1 MNKNKGI
8 INSPIN
14 ELFLFED
21 KKSFTEKFF
30 FENPQLKREVNFRNK
45 LFNHL
50 KEIFDCLPKAE
61 MEITEA
67 LELGYINFSQAEK
80 LYEMFV
86 KFFEIGGIN
95 SRLLLYI
102 PFELIPDKKW
112 KTSSTSLLEAIYKFY
127 EVYLT
132 TWKKLLCAQDIRS
145 CFTYG
150 DISENESEESIPKVV
165 KAAHLSWVLV
175 KKGLIYFEEI
185 VSIIETSQDEILK
198 ESLGDSVKV
207 MFDLN
212 LIKDFNL
219 IKNSQNKY
227 LKKLA
232 EELVSQKEIKQPQIP
247 TTPTNLEELHNLIP
261 KIRDKFTS
269 LENGLKSAENE
280 VSSGRIKWMRERG
293 KEKIIYDFSIIIS
306 SSLLRNLVSINDF
319 KKFIREYSQEESLI
333 ILAIE
338 TTGLFLEK
346 RSKQYTSEALNT
358 YSSLKSELEFFKS
371 HKSPNVQIAIK
382 RLELRLSY
390 LGIIDK
396 VSGIMPAERFSLQ
409 LAMDKDES
417 IQLMEILEV
426 IKADEQLSKMLFPV
440 LLLYGSKVK
449 GYGGQ
454 DFDLAIF
461 IRPWVRINLR
471 SIIQEKLL
479 EVVENTPLQISFLDF
494 WLEWEGAFLKIRDFK
509 DSETI
514 IGGNNFAHVLFESAW
529 IGSTSDIKQI
539 FNSLMFRFFTPDVK
553 GITQAIK
560 PLLLQEIERNILQFR
575 LMHKG
580 YSYIYPSQGGIKTR
594 NSSAIDSDSSFW
606 DSGYRQLATK
616 LFISKVFL

>member
-1 MNKNKGI
+1 MNKNKSI

-14 ELFLFED
+14 ELLLFED

-50 KEIFDCLPKAE
+50 KEIFNCLPKAE

-86 KFFEIGGIN
+86 KFFEIGEIN

-112 KTSSTSLLEAIYKFY
+112 KTSSTSLLETIYKFY
-127 EVYLT
+127 EVYLK
-132 TWKKLLCAQDIRS
+132 TWKKLLCVQDIRS
-145 CFTYG
+145 CFTDG
-150 DISENESEESIPKVV
+150 DIPEKESEESIPKVV

-175 KKGLIYFEEI
+175 KKGLVSFEEI

-247 TTPTNLEELHNLIP
+247 ATPANLEELHNLIP
-261 KIRDKFTS
+261 KIHDKFTS
-269 LENGLKSAENE
+269 LENELRNAENE

-293 KEKIIYDFSIIIS
+293 KEKIIYDFSIILS
-306 SSLLRNLVSINDF
+306 SSLLRNLGTINDF

-333 ILAIE
+333 IIAIE
-338 TTGLFLEK
+338 TMGLFLEK
-346 RSKQYTSEALNT
+346 RSKQYTSEVLNT
-358 YSSLKSELEFFKS
+358 YSSLKSEVEFFKS
-371 HKSPNVQIAIK
+371 HKSQKIQIAIK

-390 LGIIDK
+390 LGIINK

-417 IQLMEILEV
+417 SQLMEILEV
-426 IKADEQLSKMLFPV
+426 VKADEQLSKMLFPV
-440 LLLYGSKVK
+440 LLLYGSNVK

-479 EVVENTPLQISFLDF
+479 EIAENTPLQISFLDF

-580 YSYIYPSQGGIKTR
+580 YSYIYPSQGGIKTK
-594 NSSAIDSDSSFW
+594 NSSAIGSDSSFW